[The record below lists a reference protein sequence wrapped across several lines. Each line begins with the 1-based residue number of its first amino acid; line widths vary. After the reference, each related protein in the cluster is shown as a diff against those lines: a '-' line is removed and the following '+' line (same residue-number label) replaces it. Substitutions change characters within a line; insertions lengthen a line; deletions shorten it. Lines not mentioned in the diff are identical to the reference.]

1 MYGARF
7 SRLVPLSLVL
17 MWLMLAAGLVQA
29 ADNGT
34 QSLNSDEQ
42 AFLERAMSDNAS
54 QIALAKLALAK
65 SINPRVIQLAN
76 TMIQE
81 RTALNARMAQLMP
94 NQGAADT
101 QAQGDD
107 PTMDR
112 LQALN
117 GDAFDK
123 TFTSALVRSHCRI
136 ISAYEAVKLNTSN
149 ASLKELAH
157 EAIPQLRGDLSVAI
171 AVLRSSGWTAPAHH
185 PEAIA
190 AADTH
195 TSKAP
200 VFWEPISLVAA
211 PW

>member
-1 MYGARF
+1 M
-7 SRLVPLSLVL
+7 VPLSLVL
-17 MWLMLAAGLVQA
+17 MWLVLGAGLAQA
-29 ADNGT
+29 ADNGN
-34 QSLNSDEQ
+34 SPLNSDEQ

-54 QIALAKLALAK
+54 QIALAKLAIAK
-65 SINPRVIQLAN
+65 SINPRVLQLA
-76 TMIQE
+76 TTIVQE

-94 NQGAADT
+94 NQRAAGT
-101 QAQGDD
+101 PMAGDD

-123 TFTSALVRSHCRI
+123 TFTSALVRSHCRA
-136 ISAYEAVKLNTSN
+136 ISAYEAVRLN
-149 ASLKELAH
+149 ASNLSLKDLTH
-157 EAIPQLRGDLSVAI
+157 EAIPQLRGDLMVAI

-195 TSKAP
+195 AAKAA